1 MGLCKAWGNVG
12 PQRVS
17 RDHAFMSSLCV
28 YTPSSKTAMED
39 WFNLVELAALLELA
53 LGLESKWNLFARF
66 VGF

>member
-1 MGLCKAWGNVG
+1 
-12 PQRVS
+12 
-17 RDHAFMSSLCV
+17 
-28 YTPSSKTAMED
+28 MED

>member
-1 MGLCKAWGNVG
+1 
-12 PQRVS
+12 
-17 RDHAFMSSLCV
+17 MSSLCI
-28 YTPSSKTAMED
+28 YTTSSKIAMED